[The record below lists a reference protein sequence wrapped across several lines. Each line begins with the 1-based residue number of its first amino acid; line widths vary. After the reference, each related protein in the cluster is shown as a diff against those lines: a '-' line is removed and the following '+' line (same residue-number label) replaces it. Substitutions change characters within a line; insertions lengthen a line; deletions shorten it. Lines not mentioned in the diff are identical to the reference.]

1 MSAERTPTLR
11 LMTRTRTLGL
21 ECSYRMRIL
30 RSPHRRTETGAVSQ
44 RVALYEELNGRMIG
58 QREGSPSAFAV
69 IDFVPAGFRTDAAQL
84 ATAEV
89 KNWGRHKRAARQ
101 RPNIEV
107 LAGGGIVIG
116 RPPPS
121 ELASPSHVLA
131 MWEDGQVWLT
141 DRSRSTRMAKAHEP
155 AGKARRDVG
164 RVTRAG
170 RA

>member
-1 MSAERTPTLR
+1 M
-11 LMTRTRTLGL
+11 
-21 ECSYRMRIL
+21 
-30 RSPHRRTETGAVSQ
+30 SQ
-44 RVALYEELNGRMIG
+44 RVALYEELNGRMIVH
-58 QREGSPSAFAV
+58 REGSPSAFAV
-69 IDFVPAGFRTDAAQL
+69 IDFVPGGFRTDAAQL

-89 KNWGRHKRAARQ
+89 KNWAGHKRTARQ

-141 DRSRSTRMAKAHEP
+141 ERSRSTRKSKAHEP
-155 AGKARRDVG
+155 AWKARRYVG
-164 RVTRAG
+164 RVTRTGTA
-170 RA
+170 